1 VDCLATVADIQ
12 TLTYDIA
19 MIAEG
24 GTERVMW
31 EQKQVLVTGA
41 GGFIGSHLT
50 ETLVKSGAKVRVFLR
65 YNSRDGRGNLE
76 DLDPKLL
83 EEIEI
88 ISGDLRDAD
97 VIERSVKGCDTVF
110 HLGALV
116 GIPYSYKNPRE
127 VIETNIMGTFN
138 ILTAAR
144 DLGVGRIV
152 HTSTSEVYGSARYVP
167 IDEAHPLQGQ
177 SPYSASKIGADK
189 IAESF
194 YASYD
199 LPVVTVRPF
208 NCYGPRQSARA
219 VIPTLITQA
228 MACEEIRLGNMET
241 LRDFTFV
248 TDTVDGFVKAA
259 QKKAAIG
266 KVINVGSGHE
276 ISIGELAEVITKT
289 LQSSAKIVVDE
300 SRVRPSRSEVNRLL
314 ADNRLA
320 KETLEWEARVPL
332 EDGIKQTMAWIAA
345 HLDRFQIGKYQI

>member
-1 VDCLATVADIQ
+1 MV
-12 TLTYDIA
+12 
-19 MIAEG
+19 
-24 GTERVMW
+24 W
-31 EQKQVLVTGA
+31 EQKQVLITGA

-50 ETLVKSGAKVRVFLR
+50 ETLVKAGAKVRVFIR

-76 DLDPKLL
+76 DLESGLL
-83 EEIEI
+83 DQVEI
-88 ISGDLRDAD
+88 IAGDLRDAD
-97 VIERSVKGCDTVF
+97 VIDRTVKGCNAVF

-127 VIETNIMGTFN
+127 VVETNIMGTFN
-138 ILTAAR
+138 VLTAAR
-144 DLGVGRIV
+144 DHGVERIV
-152 HTSTSEVYGSARYVP
+152 HTSTSEVYGSALYVP

-189 IAESF
+189 LAESF

-228 MACEEIRLGNMET
+228 LACEEIRLGNTET

-248 TDTVDGFVKAA
+248 TDTAEGFIKAA
-259 QKKAAIG
+259 QSQEGFG
-266 KVINVGSGHE
+266 KVINIGSGRE
-276 ISIGELAEVITKT
+276 ISIGQLAQIIVNTVHSKG
-289 LQSSAKIVVDE
+289 KIVVDE
-300 SRVRPSRSEVNRLL
+300 ARVRPSRSEVNRLL

-320 KETLEWEARVPL
+320 KEVIGWEPCVSLEEGV
-332 EDGIKQTMAWIAA
+332 KKTVAWVAA
-345 HLDRFQIGKYQI
+345 HMNRFQIGKYQI

>member
-1 VDCLATVADIQ
+1 
-12 TLTYDIA
+12 
-19 MIAEG
+19 
-24 GTERVMW
+24 MW
-31 EQKQVLVTGA
+31 GKKQVLITGA

-50 ETLVKSGAKVRVFLR
+50 EALVEAGAKVRVFIR

-76 DLDPKLL
+76 DLEPRLL
-83 EEIEI
+83 DQIEI
-88 ISGDLRDAD
+88 IAGDLRDAD
-97 VIERSVKGCDTVF
+97 VIDRTVKGCDAVF

-127 VIETNIMGTFN
+127 VVETNIMGTFN

-144 DLGVGRIV
+144 DHEVERIV
-152 HTSTSEVYGSARYVP
+152 HTSTSEVYGSALYVP

-189 IAESF
+189 LAESF

-228 MACEEIRLGNMET
+228 LASEEIRLGNTDT

-248 TDTVDGFVKAA
+248 TDTAEGFIKAA
-259 QKKAAIG
+259 QSQAGFG
-266 KVINVGSGHE
+266 KVINIGSGRE
-276 ISIGELAEVITKT
+276 ISIGQLAQIIVNTI
-289 LQSSAKIVVDE
+289 QSTAKIVVDE
-300 SRVRPSRSEVNRLL
+300 ARVRPMRSEVNRLL

-320 KETLEWEARVPL
+320 KETIGWEPHVSLEEGVKRTV
-332 EDGIKQTMAWIAA
+332 AWVAA
-345 HLDRFQIGKYQI
+345 HMNRFQIGKYQI

>member
-1 VDCLATVADIQ
+1 MKGEWKSV
-12 TLTYDIA
+12 
-19 MIAEG
+19 E
-24 GTERVMW
+24 W

-50 ETLVKSGAKVRVFLR
+50 EALVKAGAKVRVFIR

-76 DLDPKLL
+76 DLEPKILDQ
-83 EEIEI
+83 IEFI
-88 ISGDLRDAD
+88 AGDLRDAD
-97 VIERSVKGCDTVF
+97 VIERSVKGCDAVF

-127 VIETNIMGTFN
+127 VVETNILGTFN

-144 DLGVGRIV
+144 DHGVSRVV

-189 IAESF
+189 LAESF
-194 YASYD
+194 YASFD
-199 LPVVTVRPF
+199 LPVVTIRPF

-228 MACEEIRLGNMET
+228 LACKEIRLGNTDT

-248 TDTVDGFVKAA
+248 TDTAEAFMKAA
-259 QKKAAIG
+259 QSQKADG
-266 KVINVGSGHE
+266 KVINVGSGQE
-276 ISIGELAEVITKT
+276 ISIGQLAQVIINT
-289 LQSSAKIVVDE
+289 LKSTAEIVVDE
-300 SRVRPSRSEVNRLL
+300 ARVRPSKSEVTRLL

-320 KETLEWEARVPL
+320 KETLGWEPRVSL
-332 EDGIKQTMAWIAA
+332 EEGIKRTVAWIAA
-345 HLDRFQIGKYQI
+345 HMNRFQIGKYQI

>member
-1 VDCLATVADIQ
+1 
-12 TLTYDIA
+12 
-19 MIAEG
+19 
-24 GTERVMW
+24 MW

-50 ETLVKSGAKVRVFLR
+50 EALVKAGAKVRVFIR

-76 DLDPKLL
+76 DLEPGIL
-83 EEIEI
+83 EQIEI
-88 ISGDLRDAD
+88 IAGDLRDAD
-97 VIERSVKGCDTVF
+97 VIERTVKGCDAVF

-127 VIETNIMGTFN
+127 VVETNIMGTFN
-138 ILTAAR
+138 VLTAAR
-144 DLGVGRIV
+144 DHGVERIV
-152 HTSTSEVYGSARYVP
+152 HTSTSEVYGSALYVP
-167 IDEAHPLQGQ
+167 IDESHPLQGQ

-189 IAESF
+189 LAESF

-228 MACEEIRLGNMET
+228 LACEEIRLGNTET

-248 TDTVDGFVKAA
+248 TDTAEGFIKAA
-259 QKKAAIG
+259 QSQEG
-266 KVINVGSGHE
+266 FGRVINIGSGRE
-276 ISIGELAEVITKT
+276 FSIGQLAQIILNTI
-289 LQSSAKIVVDE
+289 QSTAKIVVDE
-300 SRVRPSRSEVNRLL
+300 ARVRPSRSEVNRLL

-320 KETLEWEARVPL
+320 KETIGWEPRVSLEE
-332 EDGIKQTMAWIAA
+332 GIKRTVAWIAA
-345 HLDRFQIGKYQI
+345 HMNRFQIGKYQI

>member
-1 VDCLATVADIQ
+1 
-12 TLTYDIA
+12 
-19 MIAEG
+19 
-24 GTERVMW
+24 MW
-31 EQKQVLVTGA
+31 EGKKVLITGA

-50 ETLVKSGAKVRVFLR
+50 EALVKAGASVRVFIR
-65 YNSRDGRGNLE
+65 YNSRNGRGNLE
-76 DLDPKLL
+76 DLEQREL

-88 ISGDLRDAD
+88 IAGDLRDAD
-97 VIERSVKGCDTVF
+97 VIERSVKGCNAVF

-127 VIETNIMGTFN
+127 VIETNILGTFN

-144 DLGVGRIV
+144 DHGVERIV

-189 IAESF
+189 LAESF
-194 YASYD
+194 YASYN

-228 MACEEIRLGNMET
+228 LASEEILLGNTEAI
-241 LRDFTFV
+241 RDFTFV
-248 TDTVDGFVKAA
+248 SDTVEGFIKAA
-259 QKKAAIG
+259 QKQAAVG
-266 KVINVGSGHE
+266 KVINVGSGQE
-276 ISIGELAEVITKT
+276 ISIGQLAQVIIAT
-289 LQSSAKIVVDE
+289 LGSSGKIVLDE

-320 KETLEWEARVPL
+320 KETLEWEPQVSL
-332 EDGIKQTMAWIAA
+332 EEGIKKTMAWISA
-345 HLDRFQIGKYQI
+345 HLNRFQIGKYQI